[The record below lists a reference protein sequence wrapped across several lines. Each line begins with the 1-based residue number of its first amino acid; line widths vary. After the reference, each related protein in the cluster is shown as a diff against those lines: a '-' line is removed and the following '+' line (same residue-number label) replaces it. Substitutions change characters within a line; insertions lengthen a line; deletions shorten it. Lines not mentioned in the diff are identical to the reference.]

1 MLRKFSS
8 VTNGTIKP
16 KTKDIMATTIIKN
29 PNPTLVKCVFV
40 ALAVLCATP
49 LVNTPVALC
58 LGIAMAF
65 LLGNPF
71 ASWSSKATGWLL
83 KAAVVGLGFGMNMHS
98 ALQAGREG
106 FLLTVFSIAVV
117 LILGFVLGRMLGM
130 ERRTSHLVA
139 SGTAICGGSAI
150 AAVAPVVKAR
160 PDEISVALGTV
171 FLLNSVALLVFPPIG
186 AWLDMSQTD
195 FGTWCAIAIHDTSS
209 VVGAAAAYGEE
220 ALKVATTVKLTRAL
234 WIIPLSIV
242 SIFIFSRKKGEKTR
256 ISIPWFI
263 FLFILAMLVNSF
275 VNIPAGIGKGINI
288 FSHKALSVTLFL
300 IGTGLSVD
308 SIRKTGIKPVLL
320 GIILWLLISIASLA
334 AVLL

>member
-1 MLRKFSS
+1 MLRKFAS
-8 VTNGTIKP
+8 VTNVTIKP

-209 VVGAAAAYGEE
+209 VVGASEIYGEE
-220 ALKVATTVKLTRAL
+220 ALQTATTVKLARAL
-234 WIIPLSIV
+234 WIIPVSLLSMWLFKGDGRKV
-242 SIFIFSRKKGEKTR
+242 SIPYFIG
-256 ISIPWFI
+256 
-263 FLFILAMLVNSF
+263 LFVLAMLANTFLPDITSVFNSQ
-275 VNIPAGIGKGINI
+275 VV
-288 FSHKALSVTLFL
+288 ALSKIGLTITLFL
-300 IGTGLSVD
+300 IGTSLSPDRLRTVGFRPLVLGLMLWVVVSVG
-308 SIRKTGIKPVLL
+308 SLVA
-320 GIILWLLISIASLA
+320 ILW
-334 AVLL
+334 

>member
-1 MLRKFSS
+1 
-8 VTNGTIKP
+8 
-16 KTKDIMATTIIKN
+16 MATTIIKN

-209 VVGAAAAYGEE
+209 VVGASEIYGEE
-220 ALKVATTVKLTRAL
+220 ALQTATTVKLARAL
-234 WIIPLSIV
+234 WIIPVSLLSMWLFKGDGRKV
-242 SIFIFSRKKGEKTR
+242 SIPYFIG
-256 ISIPWFI
+256 
-263 FLFILAMLVNSF
+263 LFVLAMLANTFLPDITSVFNSQ
-275 VNIPAGIGKGINI
+275 VV
-288 FSHKALSVTLFL
+288 ALSKIGLTITLFL
-300 IGTGLSVD
+300 IGTSLSPDRLRTVGF
-308 SIRKTGIKPVLL
+308 RPLVLGVML
-320 GIILWLLISIASLA
+320 WVVVSVGSLVAILW
-334 AVLL
+334 

>member
-1 MLRKFSS
+1 MLRKFAS

-209 VVGAAAAYGEE
+209 VVGASEIYGEE
-220 ALKVATTVKLTRAL
+220 ALQTATTVKLARAL
-234 WIIPLSIV
+234 WIIPVSLLSMWLFKGDGRKV
-242 SIFIFSRKKGEKTR
+242 SIPYFIG
-256 ISIPWFI
+256 
-263 FLFILAMLVNSF
+263 LFVLAMLANTFLPDITSVFNSQ
-275 VNIPAGIGKGINI
+275 VV
-288 FSHKALSVTLFL
+288 ALSKIGLTITLFL
-300 IGTGLSVD
+300 IGTSLSPDRLRTVGFRPLVLGLMLWVVVSVG
-308 SIRKTGIKPVLL
+308 SLVA
-320 GIILWLLISIASLA
+320 ILW
-334 AVLL
+334 

>member
-1 MLRKFSS
+1 MLRKFAS

-16 KTKDIMATTIIKN
+16 KPKDIMATTIIKN

-209 VVGAAAAYGEE
+209 VVGASEIYGEE
-220 ALKVATTVKLTRAL
+220 ALQTATTVKLARAL
-234 WIIPLSIV
+234 WIIPVSLLSMWLFKGDGRKV
-242 SIFIFSRKKGEKTR
+242 SIPYFIG
-256 ISIPWFI
+256 
-263 FLFILAMLVNSF
+263 LFVLAMLANTFLPDITSVFNSQ
-275 VNIPAGIGKGINI
+275 VV
-288 FSHKALSVTLFL
+288 ALSKVGLTITLFL
-300 IGTGLSVD
+300 IGTSLSPDRLRTVGF
-308 SIRKTGIKPVLL
+308 RPLVLGVML
-320 GIILWLLISIASLA
+320 WVVVSVGSLVAILW
-334 AVLL
+334 

>member
-1 MLRKFSS
+1 MLRKFAS
-8 VTNGTIKP
+8 VTNVTIKP

-209 VVGAAAAYGEE
+209 VVGASEIHGEE
-220 ALKVATTVKLTRAL
+220 ALQTATTVKLARAL
-234 WIIPLSIV
+234 WIIPVSLLSMWLFKGDGRKV
-242 SIFIFSRKKGEKTR
+242 SIPYFIG
-256 ISIPWFI
+256 
-263 FLFILAMLVNSF
+263 LFVLAMLANTFLPDITSVFNSQ
-275 VNIPAGIGKGINI
+275 VV
-288 FSHKALSVTLFL
+288 ALSKIGLTITLFL
-300 IGTGLSVD
+300 IGTSLSPDRLRTVGF
-308 SIRKTGIKPVLL
+308 RPLVLGVML
-320 GIILWLLISIASLA
+320 WVVVSVGSLVAILW
-334 AVLL
+334 

>member
-1 MLRKFSS
+1 MLRKFAS
-8 VTNGTIKP
+8 VTNGTVKP

-209 VVGAAAAYGEE
+209 VVGASEIYGEE
-220 ALKVATTVKLTRAL
+220 ALQTATTVKLARAL
-234 WIIPLSIV
+234 WIIPVSLLSMWLFKGDGRKV
-242 SIFIFSRKKGEKTR
+242 SIPYFIG
-256 ISIPWFI
+256 
-263 FLFILAMLVNSF
+263 LFVLAMLANTFLPDITSVFNSQ
-275 VNIPAGIGKGINI
+275 VV
-288 FSHKALSVTLFL
+288 ALSKIGLTITLFL
-300 IGTGLSVD
+300 IGTSLSPDRLRTVGF
-308 SIRKTGIKPVLL
+308 RPLVLGVML
-320 GIILWLLISIASLA
+320 WVVVSVGSLVAILW
-334 AVLL
+334 

>member
-1 MLRKFSS
+1 MLRKFAS
-8 VTNGTIKP
+8 VTNVTIKP

-209 VVGAAAAYGEE
+209 VVGASEIYGEE
-220 ALKVATTVKLTRAL
+220 ALQTATTVKLARAL
-234 WIIPLSIV
+234 WIIPVSLLSMWLFKGDGRKV
-242 SIFIFSRKKGEKTR
+242 SIPYFIG
-256 ISIPWFI
+256 
-263 FLFILAMLVNSF
+263 LFVLAMLANTFLPDITSVFNSQ
-275 VNIPAGIGKGINI
+275 VV
-288 FSHKALSVTLFL
+288 ALSKIGLTITLFL
-300 IGTGLSVD
+300 IGTSLSPDRLRTVGF
-308 SIRKTGIKPVLL
+308 RPLVLGVML
-320 GIILWLLISIASLA
+320 WVVVSVGSLVAILW
-334 AVLL
+334 

>member
-209 VVGAAAAYGEE
+209 VVGASEIYGEE
-220 ALKVATTVKLTRAL
+220 ALQTATTVKLARAL
-234 WIIPLSIV
+234 WIIPVSLLSMWLFKGDGRKV
-242 SIFIFSRKKGEKTR
+242 SIPYFIG
-256 ISIPWFI
+256 
-263 FLFILAMLVNSF
+263 LFVLAMLANTFLPDITSVFNSQ
-275 VNIPAGIGKGINI
+275 VV
-288 FSHKALSVTLFL
+288 ALSKIGLTITLFL
-300 IGTGLSVD
+300 IGTSLSPDRLRTVGFRPLVP
-308 SIRKTGIKPVLL
+308 SSTSATGR
-320 GIILWLLISIASLA
+320 
-334 AVLL
+334 

>member
-1 MLRKFSS
+1 MLRKFAS
-8 VTNGTIKP
+8 VTNGTVKP

-209 VVGAAAAYGEE
+209 VVGASEIYGEE
-220 ALKVATTVKLTRAL
+220 ALQTATTVKLARAL
-234 WIIPLSIV
+234 WIIPVSLLSMWLFKGDGRKV
-242 SIFIFSRKKGEKTR
+242 SIPYFIG
-256 ISIPWFI
+256 
-263 FLFILAMLVNSF
+263 LFVLAMLANTFLPDITSVFNSQVF
-275 VNIPAGIGKGINI
+275 
-288 FSHKALSVTLFL
+288 ALSKIGLTITLFL
-300 IGTGLSVD
+300 IGTSLSPDRLRTVGF
-308 SIRKTGIKPVLL
+308 RPLVLGVML
-320 GIILWLLISIASLA
+320 WVVVSVGSLVAILW
-334 AVLL
+334 

>member
-1 MLRKFSS
+1 MLRKFAS
-8 VTNGTIKP
+8 VTNGIIKL

-209 VVGAAAAYGEE
+209 VVGASEIYGEE
-220 ALKVATTVKLTRAL
+220 ALQTATTVKLARAL
-234 WIIPLSIV
+234 WIIPVSLLSMWLFKGDGRKV
-242 SIFIFSRKKGEKTR
+242 SIPYFIG
-256 ISIPWFI
+256 
-263 FLFILAMLVNSF
+263 LFVLAMLANTFLPDITSVFNSQ
-275 VNIPAGIGKGINI
+275 VV
-288 FSHKALSVTLFL
+288 ALSKIGLTITLFL
-300 IGTGLSVD
+300 IGTSLSPDRLRTVGF
-308 SIRKTGIKPVLL
+308 RPLVLGVML
-320 GIILWLLISIASLA
+320 WVVVSVGSLVAILW
-334 AVLL
+334 

>member
-1 MLRKFSS
+1 MLRKFAS

-209 VVGAAAAYGEE
+209 VVGASEIYGEE
-220 ALKVATTVKLTRAL
+220 ALQTATTVKLARAL
-234 WIIPLSIV
+234 WIIPVSLLSMWLFKGDGRKV
-242 SIFIFSRKKGEKTR
+242 SIPYFIG
-256 ISIPWFI
+256 
-263 FLFILAMLVNSF
+263 LFVLAMLANTFLPDITSVFNSQ
-275 VNIPAGIGKGINI
+275 VV
-288 FSHKALSVTLFL
+288 ALSKIGLTITLFL
-300 IGTGLSVD
+300 IGTSLSPDRLRTVGF
-308 SIRKTGIKPVLL
+308 RPLVLGVML
-320 GIILWLLISIASLA
+320 WVVVSVGSLVAILW
-334 AVLL
+334 

>member
-1 MLRKFSS
+1 MLRKFAS

-209 VVGAAAAYGEE
+209 VVGASEIYGEE
-220 ALKVATTVKLTRAL
+220 ALQTATTVKLARAL
-234 WIIPLSIV
+234 WIIPVSLLSMWLFKGDGRKV
-242 SIFIFSRKKGEKTR
+242 SIPYFIG
-256 ISIPWFI
+256 
-263 FLFILAMLVNSF
+263 LFVLAMLANTFLPDITSVFNSQ
-275 VNIPAGIGKGINI
+275 VV
-288 FSHKALSVTLFL
+288 ALSKVGLTITLFL
-300 IGTGLSVD
+300 IGTSLSPDRLRTVGF
-308 SIRKTGIKPVLL
+308 RPLVLGVML
-320 GIILWLLISIASLA
+320 WVVVSVGSLVAILW
-334 AVLL
+334 